1 MLNTIEGIDNLSL
14 ASVPERALINTLQQ
28 LDNTLNNL
36 KLNHPKITEEDMNLI
51 KTWINASLRDQI
63 KVDKKECEREMQ
75 GYNPY
80 TIKTGGMK
88 RNFMELITSER
99 HAIGNYKR
107 CAYEYEQMDSVIHKL
122 DKLGPESELNH
133 NKLQLLKSYTKHYQR
148 FKKDLDILNKFGPEK
163 LKKEFESSKDMDGRT
178 GQWRDNLELWRTA
191 NHPPPPARIR
201 NQYNIHD
208 P

>member
-1 MLNTIEGIDNLSL
+1 MLNEIKGIDDLPLRSVAQRVL
-14 ASVPERALINTLQQ
+14 ADTLQQ
-28 LDNTLNNL
+28 LENTLNNL
-36 KLNHPKITEEDMNLI
+36 RLNHPEITQSEMKLI
-51 KTWINASLRDQI
+51 QEWINASLRSQM
-63 KVDKKECEREMQ
+63 KVDKKECEKEMQ

-80 TIKTGGMK
+80 TIKTDGMK

-148 FKKDLDILNKFGPEK
+148 FKNDLDILNKFGPEK

-178 GQWRDNLELWRTA
+178 GKWRENLNDWGME
-191 NHPPPPARIR
+191 NHPRPPARI
-201 NQYNIHD
+201 QSDYNIHD
-208 P
+208 S

>member
-1 MLNTIEGIDNLSL
+1 MMNTIEG
-14 ASVPERALINTLQQ
+14 
-28 LDNTLNNL
+28 
-36 KLNHPKITEEDMNLI
+36 
-51 KTWINASLRDQI
+51 
-63 KVDKKECEREMQ
+63 KECEKEMQ

-80 TIKTGGMK
+80 TIKTDGMK

-107 CAYEYEQMDSVIHKL
+107 CAYEYETMDNVIHKL
-122 DKLGPESELNH
+122 DKMGPESELNN

-178 GQWRDNLELWRTA
+178 GKWRENLNDWGME
-191 NHPPPPARIR
+191 NHPRPPARI
-201 NQYNIHD
+201 QSDYNIQGGCLLPVRAKAKIRGNKYGATRSAGD
-208 P
+208 YRRKVLLARLCAKIKGNCVCVCL

>member
-51 KTWINASLRDQI
+51 KTWIMASLREQENL
-63 KVDKKECEREMQ
+63 DKKECEKEK
-75 GYNPY
+75 GLNPF
-80 TIKTGGMK
+80 TIKTKGLK
-88 RNFMELITSER
+88 RNFMEKITSER

-107 CAYEYEQMDSVIHKL
+107 CAYEYEAMDNVMKKL
-122 DKLGPESELNH
+122 DKLGPESKLNH
-133 NKLQLLKSYTKHYQR
+133 NKLQLLQSYTKHFNGFQ
-148 FKKDLDILNKFGPEK
+148 KDFAILQGFGSER

-178 GQWRDNLELWRTA
+178 GQWRDNLELWLTA

-201 NQYNIHD
+201 SDYNIHD

>member
-36 KLNHPKITEEDMNLI
+36 KLNHPKITEKDMNLI

-63 KVDKKECEREMQ
+63 IVDKKECEKEMQ

-99 HAIGNYKR
+99 HVIR

-178 GQWRDNLELWRTA
+178 GKWRENLNDWGME
-191 NHPPPPARIR
+191 NHPRPPARI
-201 NQYNIHD
+201 QSDYNIHD
-208 P
+208 S